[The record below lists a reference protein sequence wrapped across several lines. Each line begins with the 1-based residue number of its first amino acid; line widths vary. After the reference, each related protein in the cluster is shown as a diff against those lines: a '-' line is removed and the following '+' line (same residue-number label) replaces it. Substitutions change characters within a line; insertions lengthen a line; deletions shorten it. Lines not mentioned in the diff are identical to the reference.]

1 MGEGVGS
8 GLICSASLLV
18 WWDPEARGKG
28 VSDAGC
34 WGAVLVG
41 SPEYGSKEESRDTG
55 QPFVGTQH
63 SEGAQTQQKFT

>member
-1 MGEGVGS
+1 MGS
-8 GLICSASLLV
+8 DLICSICQPPSV
-18 WWDPEARGKG
+18 VGPRSKSKG
-28 VSDAGC
+28 VSDPGC